1 MDLSNQHNMD
11 HSFDDDH
18 EICDYNNDQQDCD
31 YNSDPDYDTVPNYL
45 SDNSDIEDFDDYEAT
60 KTNFRGEAT
69 FGPKETIRLPVQVV
83 VAEVGP
89 EPNLISYGTNFDIL
103 LAEDPVHARILDL
116 IVENAVDPN
125 IILFTKLNL
134 VKLAAINK
142 AKASNIE
149 DAELASMMTAVSL
162 AQKDEKATRQTQN
175 NEERVMRDCIDQIHC
190 LNKINHLEERVKAT
204 LRKII
209 KTSRYE
215 LPNVINMHNPDDL
228 CGTLYALVS
237 DNYYRDAPAAADI
250 DDLPQADHVSDTA
263 SSLGL
268 VNKPHK
274 YVPNPGI
281 HFGVNLITHLTL
293 VGGLPM
299 RSKKIYT
306 IDRAR
311 FENFKG
317 NISECLKSS
326 RSSQCHRLGVLT
338 EKQMEH
344 GDWLYQVAT
353 DMESLDLEYTSWQ
366 VVDETSFKTFPFVK
380 DTQVFLIHVS
390 LTIIFCSSLFHSLA
404 HRYL

>member
-1 MDLSNQHNMD
+1 MDQSVYGVDDTDYQEYQGHD
-11 HSFDDDH
+11 DYVDFD
-18 EICDYNNDQQDCD
+18 EL
-31 YNSDPDYDTVPNYL
+31 PNYL
-45 SDNSDIEDFDDYEAT
+45 SDHEDVLDDAEEFDGWDMNQPS
-60 KTNFRGEAT
+60 KIEAT
-69 FGPKETIRLPVQVV
+69 FGSKETAPVVNKDVNEDVV
-83 VAEVGP
+83 NETKP
-89 EPNLISYGTNFDIL
+89 DPNTIWYGTDFDL
-103 LAEDPVHARILDL
+103 LLGQDPVHAHIMKLV
-116 IVENAVDPN
+116 VENAVDPN
-125 IILFTKLNL
+125 IILYTKLNL

-162 AQKDEKATRQTQN
+162 AQKDETATRQTQN
-175 NEERVMRDCIDQIHC
+175 NEEKIMRDCIDQIHC
-190 LNKINHLEERVKAT
+190 LSKIGHLQDRVNAT
-204 LRKII
+204 LRKLI
-209 KTSRYE
+209 KSSRYQ
-215 LPNVINMHNPDDL
+215 LPSTINRHDADDL

-237 DNYYRDAPAAADI
+237 DNYYKTLPITAEVDSA
-250 DDLPQADHVSDTA
+250 PQADHVSDTNSDLEHQHQA
-263 SSLGL
+263 
-268 VNKPHK
+268 HK
-274 YVPNPGI
+274 HVPNPAVRFGI
-281 HFGVNLITHLTL
+281 NLITHLTL

-306 IDRAR
+306 IDRAH

-404 HRYL
+404 HRHL